1 MFMKQICKQWNNES
15 NSSLIGQKD
24 ESQNG
29 CFKKTKHAKF
39 SEKTN
44 ITYPPLRTEETWR
57 GVFTYLQNSIT
68 DSWKSSVI
76 RQKGETQN
84 GGNKKTNHA
93 KFSEKKAQFGV
104 LFSWNTSF
112 QNRLFALLP
121 TN

>member
-68 DSWKSSVI
+68 D
-76 RQKGETQN
+76 
-84 GGNKKTNHA
+84 
-93 KFSEKKAQFGV
+93 
-104 LFSWNTSF
+104 
-112 QNRLFALLP
+112 
-121 TN
+121 